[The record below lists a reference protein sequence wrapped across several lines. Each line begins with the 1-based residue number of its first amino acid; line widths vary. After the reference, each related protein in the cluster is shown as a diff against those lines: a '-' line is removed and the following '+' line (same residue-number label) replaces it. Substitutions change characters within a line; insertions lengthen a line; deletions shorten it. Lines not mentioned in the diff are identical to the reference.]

1 MSQLIVLMFENEQT
15 ATAALQTV
23 REQQKA
29 GLIHLNDTAVV
40 SKAQDG
46 KIHTKNEVS
55 SATEIGAVAGGA
67 LGLVLGFMF
76 PVAGLAIGAAG
87 GAAVGAMLD
96 QGVDRNFRKEVTE
109 NLKPGES
116 ALFLVF
122 DQWNPTMMQALH
134 QYHGRVLQTT
144 LDSDLEERLRKAVNE
159 TP

>member
-1 MSQLIVLMFENEQT
+1 MSDLVVLLFDQEQT
-15 ATAALQTV
+15 AAEALTTI

-40 SKAQDG
+40 SKRTDG
-46 KIHTKNEVS
+46 SVHVKNEVS

-87 GAAVGAMLD
+87 GAAVGAMLE
-96 QGVDRNFRKEVTE
+96 QGVDGKFRKEVTE
-109 NLKPGES
+109 ELKPGQS

-122 DQWNPTMMQALH
+122 DQANPAVMQALH
-134 QYHGRVLQTT
+134 PYHGKVLQTT
-144 LDSDLEERLRKAVNE
+144 LDSELEARLRQAINE
-159 TP
+159 T